1 MSVDVCVGLWLNLYY
16 YRQSALRVGHFR
28 SLFIFLL
35 AADTRR
41 QSSAD
46 VAEDHPQ
53 CPVGILIFLSPQ
65 RNVLDNLNIF
75 KFIGWVRY
83 SVKFAIAMIGVIIC
97 Y

>member
-1 MSVDVCVGLWLNLYY
+1 MVLILSPASLETQ
-16 YRQSALRVGHFR
+16 RSQRVVHFR

-65 RNVLDNLNIF
+65 RNVLENLNIF
-75 KFIGWVRY
+75 EFIGWLRY